1 MYNYRGYSRTTI
13 DFLRPAIFYIFYIHL
28 AIKNLRNSD
37 IISILQNEFGF
48 TENTEIL
55 EYENEPFVSIFS
67 LTFWEVISTYT
78 KLR

>member
-1 MYNYRGYSRTTI
+1 M
-13 DFLRPAIFYIFYIHL
+13 

-48 TENTEIL
+48 TENTEFL

-67 LTFWEVISTYT
+67 LTSWEVISTYT